1 MRMAQHEGTQR
12 DVHGFHVYGTADAK
26 DGLDYLDYRLSY
38 QEVQV
43 FFNQARYR
51 GPAQFED
58 HMHRDFTLSYNNDG
72 TYTLTR
78 RKKSGGGLFGWF

>member
-1 MRMAQHEGTQR
+1 MTEQTLPKR
-12 DVHGFHVYGTADAK
+12 DIHGFHVFGDRDVK
-26 DGLDYLDYRLSY
+26 EGLDYLDYRLSY

-58 HMHRDFTLSYNNDG
+58 HLHRNYTLTYNGDG
-72 TYTLTR
+72 TYTLTGR
-78 RKKSGGGLFGWF
+78 AKSGGGLFGWF